1 MHSSHQADEWAG
13 AGDGRAESL
22 IVVDARSLGEI
33 AKDPVS
39 LVPFQRV
46 IGVELVSE
54 KSFVGDNI
62 GANGRWIRSLV
73 LLVIKAANSSS
84 MARN

>member
-13 AGDGRAESL
+13 VGDGRAESL

-46 IGVELVSE
+46 IGVELVPE